1 MTRALARVRETVSR
15 RERGVA
21 ERPID
26 KSAVADLRRGEGA
39 RTYPRSQPLAP
50 LLRSDPLPMGEGGDA
65 RPSPGGRGWSRSD
78 RVRGSG
84 LPQDRNPSPRCC
96 AATLSLWERVKP
108 RYSLHARKR
117 IARRPRT
124 RDVRGAQDFPHDPVQ
139 PRLHLVVGEPQFEIA
154 VPLDRVAS
162 FAVGDRPQ
170 RMMWAVDLDREAEGK
185 AGEIGDE
192 SCNRNLTAEFQ
203 AREPRTAQNVPQRVF
218 RRGGCAAQFSRDGR
232 QAVGHEVEDRV
243 LRRRLQ
249 PLTRSL
255 RDHPLR
261 MGEGR

>member
-1 MTRALARVRETVSR
+1 MTRALARVRETLSR

-26 KSAVADLRRGEGA
+26 KSAVADLRRGEGY
-39 RTYPRSQPLAP
+39 RTYPRSQPLTP
-50 LLRSDPLPMGEGGDA
+50 LLRSYRLPMGEGGGT
-65 RPSPGGRGWSRSD
+65 RPSPRGRGWSRSD
-78 RVRGSG
+78 RVRGPQT
-84 LPQDRNPSPRCC
+84 PQDRNPSPRCS
-96 AATLSLWERVKP
+96 AATLSLWERIETRCSVD
-108 RYSLHARKR
+108 AWIR
-117 IARRPRT
+117 IARHPCS
-124 RDVRGAQDFPHDPVQ
+124 RDISRAQDFPHDPVQ

-255 RDHPLR
+255 RDHPLP